1 MTSVD
6 HVPLR
11 RPLLARDRHE
21 SGRAATPLELL
32 FDLVFVVAIASNA
45 AQLHHGIAEGH
56 YDALVGYT
64 MTWFAIWW
72 AWMGYTWF
80 ASSYDNNDV
89 GFRLLSLLIMAGAL
103 MLAAG
108 VPDIFADGQSLI
120 VVLGYAVM
128 RLGMVG
134 LWLRAAAANPAGRR
148 TALTYAIG
156 ITAVQLIWVARLW
169 APEGWL
175 VITFFACVALELSI
189 PLVAERAG
197 ESSTFHPHHIAERY
211 GLLTL
216 IVLGEV
222 ILSSVQA
229 VQGVISTPDGF
240 GWAMVPL
247 VIGGLLLVFAL
258 WWLYFAREHHDIV
271 DDPRCVWI
279 FGYGHLPIFA
289 STAAVGATLAAAVDV
304 AQHEAHTSAR
314 VVALLLATALAIFVL
329 ALGSIRAVHD
339 RNGFRDLVPSVVVA
353 IAVWGVAALGLPIGW
368 SVLAMG
374 LVLTGAVVRHVWWP
388 TQRAVPHPA

>member
-1 MTSVD
+1 MTREPAELIT

-21 SGRAATPLELL
+21 EGRTATPLELL

-45 AQLHHGIAEGH
+45 AQLHHGITEGH
-56 YDALVGYT
+56 YDTLVGYT

-72 AWMGYTWF
+72 AWMNYTWF

-108 VPDIFADGQSLI
+108 VPDIFADGQSVI

-148 TALTYAIG
+148 AALTYAVG
-156 ITAVQLIWVARLW
+156 ITAVQLVWVARLGV
-169 APEGWL
+169 PDNWL
-175 VITFFACVALELSI
+175 VITFFACVALELAI
-189 PLVAERAG
+189 PVVAESIG
-197 ESSTFHPHHIAERY
+197 GSSTFHPRHIAERY

-240 GWAMVPL
+240 GWPMVPL
-247 VIGGLLLVFAL
+247 VMGGLLLVFAL

-271 DDPRCVWI
+271 DNPRTVWI

-289 STAAVGATLAAAVDV
+289 SAAAVGATLAAGVDV

-314 VVALLLATALAIFVL
+314 VVSLLLATALAIFVL
-329 ALGSIRAVHD
+329 FLGFIRAAHE
-339 RNGFRDLVPSVVVA
+339 RNGLHDLLPPAVVA
-353 IAVWGVAALGLPIGW
+353 AAVWAIAALGLPMGW

-374 LVLTGAVVRHVWWP
+374 LVLTGDVARHVWWP
-388 TQRAVPHPA
+388 TQRS